1 MTGLCVVVG
10 GAGVV
15 WLLVVICVGCRVVV
29 VMLEMVVG
37 MAVVMPLASVERVVV
52 AVTAV

>member
-15 WLLVVICVGCRVVV
+15 WLLVVICVGCRVV
-29 VMLEMVVG
+29 MLETVVG